1 MSGTRLIFHLSD
13 EDDDLDV
20 GVATLDPSA
29 HPPLDASWPEET
41 SHTDRLPE
49 DSERDDVELLRTPE
63 APAFGLGAQ
72 SVQDPSEPERGV
84 SCEPEPGPKTE
95 EDTYVLHRALPRRA
109 ADLFLRARSGRPR
122 LPQRAFAFGALA
134 ALAVLVV
141 MIVVHSPRP
150 ASVASA
156 AAPTYAAGA
165 ARSESA
171 LSTPVPVGG
180 ESARRRVGPSEPRP
194 AHTHRAHQKARAPVT
209 LRSAATATATRF
221 VQASTPAPAPD
232 VARSV
237 PVPQSA
243 IHSPSASYTEF
254 SFER

>member
-20 GVATLDPSA
+20 GVAALDPTA
-29 HPPLDASWPEET
+29 HLPLDASWPEET
-41 SHTDRLPE
+41 SHTDCLPE
-49 DSERDDVELLRTPE
+49 DSERDDVELLRTPV
-63 APAFGLGAQ
+63 APAGAQ
-72 SVQDPSEPERGV
+72 PVQDPSEPERGV

-122 LPQRAFAFGALA
+122 FPQRAFAFGALA
-134 ALAVLVV
+134 ALVVLVV

-171 LSTPVPVGG
+171 LGAPVPVGR
-180 ESARRRVGPSEPRP
+180 ESVRRQARVARSEPRP

-209 LRSAATATATRF
+209 LRSEPATATATRF

-237 PVPQSA
+237 PAPRSA